1 MTEDIVETQLDDRAF
16 SYVEERLSHGYA
28 LAEALASRSDLRAGS
43 VRTYLPSDVPED
55 RRYDFKS
62 VVLDEGPGVPD
73 PQRGGRWVRARNL
86 RHVLSPIVTRHLSNT
101 VNICVLE
108 EYILSPDQ
116 TTRSPEPRCLIMGD
130 AVFHLLTSRDSE
142 AQVLKTLNVAQS
154 WLFIGALSS
163 SVESLDLTVSQQAID
178 STAIDEIATK
188 ATAFL
193 VGAYDGNGFLIWS
206 APGK

>member
-1 MTEDIVETQLDDRAF
+1 MNEEIVETRLDGRAF
-16 SYVEERLSHGYA
+16 SYVEERLSNGFA
-28 LAEALASRSDLRAGS
+28 LARGLASRSDLRAGS
-43 VRTYLPSDVPED
+43 IRTYLPSDVPEV

-62 VVLDEGPGVPD
+62 PVLDEGPGVPD
-73 PQRGGRWVRARNL
+73 PRSGGRWVRARDL
-86 RHVLSPIVTRHLSNT
+86 HHVLTPIVTRHLSNT

-116 TTRSPEPRCLIMGD
+116 ATRSPEPRSLIMGD

-142 AQVLKTLNVAQS
+142 AQVLKTLKLAKS

-163 SVESLDLTVSQQAID
+163 SVESLDLTASQQAID
-178 STAIDEIATK
+178 STAIDEIATR